1 MKTTFAILTCL
12 AAATTALVIPPTD
25 QVPLVQDEMPASA
38 APATSTK
45 NAAAAAAAASATL
58 APAPAPE
65 QVEDFPVLLIIRPSD
80 VEKAK
85 KKEEEEKKEKEAL
98 SGALP
103 PLVIDGPTERDVH
116 EAEVVVGEYDKD
128 EENLGSCFCAG
139 GAVCCLRD
147 GETDC
152 GFGACGI

>member
-1 MKTTFAILTCL
+1 MKTTLVILSCL
-12 AAATTALVIPPTD
+12 AAATTALVLPPTN
-25 QVPLVQDEMPASA
+25 QVPLVQDEMKAST

-58 APAPAPE
+58 APAPAPA
-65 QVEDFPVLLIIRPSD
+65 QQDDFPVLLIIRPSD

-85 KKEEEEKKEKEAL
+85 KAKGEEEEKEA
-98 SGALP
+98 SSSALP
-103 PLVIDGPTERDVH
+103 ALVVDGPTERDVH
-116 EAEVVVGEYDKD
+116 DAEVVVGQYDED

-152 GFGACGI
+152 GFGVCGI

>member
-12 AAATTALVIPPTD
+12 AAATTALVLPPMD
-25 QVPLVQDEMPASA
+25 QAPLVQDEVPTSA
-38 APATSTK
+38 APATSTE

-58 APAPAPE
+58 APAPIPE

-85 KKEEEEKKEKEAL
+85 KKEEEKTAS

-103 PLVIDGPTERDVH
+103 PLVIDGPTERDAQ